1 MLAATLLVSTSRS
14 KLAAKFK
21 ITRPWNIKI
30 QKCYQNEHRFNVV
43 YSRDNLSKLKDYQ
56 NVVNLLEYKS
66 VGSHWI
72 DFFVNG
78 DGVT

>member
-1 MLAATLLVSTSRS
+1 MLLHHLTN
-14 KLAAKFK
+14 FE
-21 ITRPWNIKI
+21 IKKYY
-30 QKCYQNEHRFNVV
+30 QNDPKCYGV
-43 YSRDNLSKLKDYQ
+43 YSRDNLSKIKDYQ